1 MKKGK
6 VVMACNKDHSAVQSI
21 MSTLPIDQ
29 VGVGRHKCAAC
40 AYEQGFRD
48 GKEHKE
54 SSDLASILED
64 LEESQAMAQRHKSPH
79 AAYALGY
86 YDGIRKSYE
95 K

>member
-1 MKKGK
+1 
-6 VVMACNKDHSAVQSI
+6 

-29 VGVGRHKCAAC
+29 GGVGRHKCAAC

-54 SSDLASILED
+54 SIDLASILED